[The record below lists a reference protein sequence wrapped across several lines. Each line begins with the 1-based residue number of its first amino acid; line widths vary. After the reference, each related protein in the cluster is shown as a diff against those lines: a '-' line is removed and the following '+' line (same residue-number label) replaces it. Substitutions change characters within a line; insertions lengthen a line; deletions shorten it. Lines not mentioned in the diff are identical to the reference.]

1 MSMTVLPPIFVISLL
16 DANKRRSSVSLQ
28 LSSLAGLE
36 WHFVEAVDGRQWRGD
51 SMSNYY
57 DVISASRVVGF
68 AMSGSEL
75 ACFMSHQS
83 VWRLSVAQNRAVV
96 VLEDDFKLQ
105 QNFVDSL
112 NYAMQMVDDWDVFR
126 LQGLSEVK
134 HTVVR
139 TFEGGQVIRQLA
151 DPVGA
156 TAYIIKP
163 SAAEV
168 LLQMSEQIYE
178 PVDHFIEHFRFH
190 RQRVLAISPYSVEI
204 TGMPSTITERPESR
218 NIRGARKFQ
227 RSLWRLLF
235 RLKLLFR
242 HPGARW

>member
-1 MSMTVLPPIFVISLL
+1 MDVNGVVTGVFQPTTMS
-16 DANKRRSSVSLQ
+16 
-28 LSSLAGLE
+28 G
-36 WHFVEAVDGRQWRGD
+36 
-51 SMSNYY
+51 
-57 DVISASRVVGF
+57 SAARIVGF

-112 NYAMQMVDDWDVFR
+112 NY
-126 LQGLSEVK
+126 
-134 HTVVR
+134 
-139 TFEGGQVIRQLA
+139 
-151 DPVGA
+151 
-156 TAYIIKP
+156 AYIIKP